1 MEKPSREFGFG
12 FDEDEYEYD
21 RHWWLLLREEEDEER
36 SLRRISLCRRTVG
49 EGGGERN
56 IIHLLPPGKPF
67 FGSLFFLSRFFCFLS
82 VAKSLNYLQFCY
94 AVDSRDVIG
103 TARG

>member
-21 RHWWLLLREEEDEER
+21 RHWWLLLREEEEEER

-49 EGGGERN
+49 GGGGGERN
-56 IIHLLPPGKPF
+56 IIHVLPGKP
-67 FGSLFFLSRFFCFLS
+67 LVLSFFCRVFFVFMSCKIFKTTYSS
-82 VAKSLNYLQFCY
+82 VM
-94 AVDSRDVIG
+94 R
-103 TARG
+103 

>member
-21 RHWWLLLREEEDEER
+21 RHWWLLLREEEEER

-49 EGGGERN
+49 GGGGERN

-67 FGSLFFLSRFFCFLS
+67 FGSLFFLSRFFCFYQLFKIFKTTHSS
-82 VAKSLNYLQFCY
+82 VM
-94 AVDSRDVIG
+94 R
-103 TARG
+103 